1 MAGRRSACPTRAAPT
16 PIVFSSG
23 NAGNPVPAVWSSE
36 NWRARSDAPYLTRLN
51 RLMIA
56 GFSDT
61 VCDAWLEERL
71 VCNLSSAFIGVC
83 LRGRAFGATNTGGRI
98 KFERIADADSA
109 RVFATDP
116 LGIEAIAESSS

>member
-1 MAGRRSACPTRAAPT
+1 
-16 PIVFSSG
+16 
-23 NAGNPVPAVWSSE
+23 
-36 NWRARSDAPYLTRLN
+36 
-51 RLMIA
+51 MIA

-98 KFERIADADSA
+98 KFERIAVADSA
-109 RVFATDP
+109 CVLAA
-116 LGIEAIAESSS
+116 EASGTETIAESSS